1 MNKFIKPFSMII
13 AVMLLSVSVISQ
25 TVQVSADN
33 EKSSEVIDFGNNFQV
48 KMGYEEASSQIQEIK
63 DEDVYI
69 QWGSGIHNYSLIGPP
84 NGSIWYIASRW
95 RPSDLTPYD
104 GLYMNSIT
112 FFPFG
117 YQLANYTLK
126 VWIGEN
132 AETEIMSM
140 ELPSVVVDFFNE
152 IQLDES
158 VQIDASQ
165 EMWFGVEIYQNTG
178 GLSIGIDDGP
188 AVQGFG
194 DLISYDGVSWTDM
207 TSEGFDINWHLA
219 AGLSVTVGDEE
230 IEVLDRN
237 DIAVF
242 PNPAND
248 VINIS
253 ASIDIRSITVFN
265 SIGQVVFAE
274 KIESN
279 LHKINTSD
287 FDNGMYFLQMETE
300 EGVISKRIVIE

>member
-1 MNKFIKPFSMII
+1 MNKFINLFSMII
-13 AVMLLSVSVISQ
+13 AVMLLSLAANSQ
-25 TVQVSADN
+25 TVKVSADN
-33 EKSSEVIDFGNNFQV
+33 EKSSEIIDFGNNFQV

-69 QWGSGIHNYSLIGPP
+69 QWGSGINNYSLFGPM

-140 ELPSVVVDFFNE
+140 ELASVVVDFFNE
-152 IQLDES
+152 IKLDNS
-158 VQIDASQ
+158 VKIDASQ

-178 GLSIGIDDGP
+178 GLSIGVDDGP

-194 DLISYDGVSWTDM
+194 DLMSYDGVSWTAM
-207 TSEGFDINWHLA
+207 STEGFDINWHLA

-230 IEVLDRN
+230 IEVLGIN

-253 ASIDIRSITVFN
+253 ASINIQSITVFN
-265 SIGQVVFAE
+265 SIGQVVYME
-274 KIESN
+274 NIESN

-287 FDNGMYFLQMETE
+287 YNSGMYFLQMETE
-300 EGVISKRIVIE
+300 KGLVSKRIVIE